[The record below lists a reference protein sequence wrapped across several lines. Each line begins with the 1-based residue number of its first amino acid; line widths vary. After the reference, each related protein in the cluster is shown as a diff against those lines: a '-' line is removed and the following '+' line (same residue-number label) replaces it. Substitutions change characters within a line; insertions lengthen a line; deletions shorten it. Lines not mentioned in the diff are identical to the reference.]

1 MAKRS
6 TRLGEAMLAA
16 ALGHGRDLRQSLARP
31 DDADGEA
38 IHEARKAIRRL
49 RALLSLATDRVDG
62 LEPLDAQLERLGD
75 GFSVRRDAHV
85 KTSTARRVARRH
97 PSTDW
102 SALIA
107 LLERQ
112 RRIRLA
118 QARTKDRGFAR
129 RQRAIGR
136 VEIGLQ
142 ALAWPMRKKDLRA
155 ALARSQRRYE
165 KAEHRVEGAPRPEN
179 CHRWRRRARR
189 LRLQLEAVRELA
201 SKLAREQATPSL
213 KKQLHSLCDLADA
226 LGWYQDLRVLRAAI
240 EPMRRLRGRATLL
253 AQLNDARL
261 LAFLEFSP
269 DREQAQWIRSRGRF
283 G

>member
-49 RALLSLATDRVDG
+49 RALLSLAKDRVDG
-62 LEPLDAQLERLGD
+62 LEPLDAQLEKLGD
-75 GFSVRRDAHV
+75 GFSVLRDAHV
-85 KTSTARRVARRH
+85 KASTARRVARRY

-107 LLERQ
+107 VLERQ
-112 RRIRLA
+112 HRIRLA
-118 QARTKDRGFAR
+118 QARSKDRGFAR
-129 RQRAIGR
+129 RQRAIER

-155 ALARSQRRYE
+155 ALARSQRRSD
-165 KAEHRVEGAPRPEN
+165 KAERRVEGAPRQEN

-201 SKLAREQATPSL
+201 SKLAREQA
-213 KKQLHSLCDLADA
+213 
-226 LGWYQDLRVLRAAI
+226 
-240 EPMRRLRGRATLL
+240 
-253 AQLNDARL
+253 
-261 LAFLEFSP
+261 
-269 DREQAQWIRSRGRF
+269 QWIRSRGRF
-283 G
+283 GSTSSRADRWPS